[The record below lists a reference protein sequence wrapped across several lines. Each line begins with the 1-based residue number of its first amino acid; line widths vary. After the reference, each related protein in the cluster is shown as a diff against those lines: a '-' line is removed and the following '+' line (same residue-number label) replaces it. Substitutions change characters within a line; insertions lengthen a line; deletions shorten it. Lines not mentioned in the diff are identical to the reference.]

1 MIQIN
6 ITSGTPEEEVREVRE
21 LIEPHNT
28 VFERLD
34 ALEQDV
40 NELKGLLND
49 TGWKNLTLENGV
61 EAYST
66 NQRPQYR
73 KIGKVVFIRGAVKNI
88 LAKDTVIATLPD
100 GFRPSNSIPY
110 VQNTSM
116 RTGNFAMYSRMIV
129 NNSGAIK
136 IEGIT
141 DGAAYG
147 DKWFPI
153 ACSFTID

>member
-1 MIQIN
+1 MIEIK
-6 ITSGTPEEEVREVRE
+6 IIGSTAEEEAREVRE
-21 LIEPHNT
+21 LIEPQNT
-28 VFERLD
+28 IFERLD
-34 ALEQDV
+34 VLEGAV
-40 NELKGLLND
+40 TNLESKVHD

-61 EAYST
+61 IEYST

-73 KIGKVVFIRGAVKNI
+73 KIGKVVFIRGAVKNV
-88 LAKDTVIATLPD
+88 LAKDTVIATLPE

-110 VQNTSM
+110 AQNTSM

-129 NNSGAIK
+129 NNSGGIK

-153 ACSFTID
+153 ACSFTVD